1 MNDYKG
7 IITIN
12 EGVRSGK
19 ACIRGMRITV
29 SDVLGWLASGMS
41 IKEILEDFDELTE
54 NDILIALKY
63 AADKE
68 GSTFLI
74 AV

>member
-29 SDVLGWLASGMS
+29 SDVLGWLASGKT
-41 IKEILEDFDELTE
+41 INEIIDDFDELTE
-54 NDILIALKY
+54 NDILTALKY
-63 AADKE
+63 SE
-68 GSTFLI
+68 L
-74 AV
+74 V

>member
-54 NDILIALKY
+54 NHILTALKY
-63 AADKE
+63 SELA
-68 GSTFLI
+68 
-74 AV
+74 